1 MRTAAPPLLAIF
13 RSQLQ
18 GELLARVLLGDAGA
32 RRERVTGS
40 TTISD
45 LARDLGKPLATVHRE
60 VVRLEA
66 AGILVTGRVGRARTV
81 AADETNPAINP
92 LRELVTIAFGPK
104 TVIASAFQH
113 VDRVQDLLI
122 LGDWAARY
130 QGEPGPLPGD
140 VELLIVGTPDRSA
153 VEHAAAT
160 ATKQLGRAVT
170 PTVVSAQ
177 RWAEARQPFLQQLAR
192 GPLVRVTPAGH

>member
-1 MRTAAPPLLAIF
+1 MRTSAPPLLAIF

-18 GELLARVLLGDAGA
+18 GELLARVLLGEAGPG
-32 RRERVTGS
+32 RESGG

-66 AGILVTGRVGRARTV
+66 AGVLVTGRVGRARTV
-81 AADETNPAINP
+81 AANEANPAINP
-92 LRELVTIAFGPK
+92 LRELVTIVFGPK
-104 TVIASAFQH
+104 PVIAVAFQH
-113 VDRVQDLLI
+113 VDKVHDLLI
-122 LGDWAARY
+122 FGSWAARY
-130 QGEPGPLPGD
+130 QGQPGPPPGA
-140 VELLIVGTPDRSA
+140 VELLVVGTPDRSA

-160 ATKQLGRAVT
+160 ASKQLGRTVT

-177 RWAEARQPFLQQLAR
+177 RWAEARQPFLQELAR
-192 GPLVRVTPAGH
+192 GPLVRVAPAGH

>member
-1 MRTAAPPLLAIF
+1 MRTQAPPLLAIF

-18 GELLARVLLGDAGA
+18 GELLARVLLGELGQGTASA
-32 RRERVTGS
+32 V

-45 LARDLGKPLATVHRE
+45 LARDLDKPLATVHRE
-60 VVRLEA
+60 VVRLEQ
-66 AGILVTGRVGRARTV
+66 AGLLTTGRVGRARTV

-104 TVIASAFQH
+104 QVIAATFGH
-113 VDRVQDLLI
+113 VAKVDDLLI
-122 LGDWAARY
+122 FGDWAARY
-130 QGEPGPLPGD
+130 QGEPGPLPGA
-140 VELLIVGTPDRSA
+140 VELLVVGTPDRSA

-160 ATKQLGRAVT
+160 AGKQLGRAVS

-192 GPLVRVTPAGH
+192 GPLVRVAPAGH